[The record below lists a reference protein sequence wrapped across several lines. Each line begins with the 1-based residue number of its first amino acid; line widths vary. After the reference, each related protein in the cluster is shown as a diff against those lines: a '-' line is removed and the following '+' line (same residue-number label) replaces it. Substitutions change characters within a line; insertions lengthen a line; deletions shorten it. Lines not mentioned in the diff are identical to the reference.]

1 MHDLGRSYLLRE
13 DLANLAQFDWGYG
26 VSAVMPQSLRDDYW
40 CIVDSDDL
48 PTDAQLA
55 ELQHTFAQR
64 LAEFEA
70 SGWSDSAPQP
80 GLSRS
85 APPVLAPWPSALPA
99 SSTLWRP
106 GCSQSG

>member
-1 MHDLGRSYLLRE
+1 LPDE
-13 DLANLAQFDWGYG
+13 LAVAEFASEIKVFGKVERIAAD
-26 VSAVMPQSLRDDYW
+26 A
-40 CIVDSDDL
+40 SDDL